1 VVQVVHMI
9 TCCWLGFYFD
19 FVLAVQNMVYCG
31 IFLQES
37 DKMAKP
43 VLLALCSFLVSM
55 IILLDLFS

>member
-1 VVQVVHMI
+1 MI

-19 FVLAVQNMVYCG
+19 FVHAVQNMVYCG